1 MINWFLRQKTSNIDS
16 RLLQLVEVQQA
27 NKVLFSL
34 FTRYGDTII
43 NLMVIKEFIEQYP
56 DKEYLILCPRQ
67 MEPYVNELL
76 PNITCLPLNKR
87 NIFDLMKANKLLK
100 NWIPDIGFNPWSN
113 GVESCFFLTYC
124 KRFFCYKYFDK
135 PKVINHY
142 EVVRLYLGLKKTI
155 WKINELCPNK
165 KYEKVLICPESTDD
179 RRSITLQSLDKILLK
194 LQDYCPLQITIAAMN
209 KVYEEESFS
218 FFKFKKNEKS
228 SNDFIRLVKQSDIVI
243 AVDSAPLHI
252 ALAFNKK
259 VIPIFRITEPKIVL
273 NTGISYI
280 KNL

>member
-43 NLMVIKEFIEQYP
+43 TLIVIQEFIEQYP

-100 NWIPDIGFNPWSN
+100 NWLPDIG
-113 GVESCFFLTYC
+113 LT
-124 KRFFCYKYFDK
+124 
-135 PKVINHY
+135 
-142 EVVRLYLGLKKTI
+142 LGLTG
-155 WKINELCPNK
+155 LR
-165 KYEKVLICPESTDD
+165 V
-179 RRSITLQSLDKILLK
+179 
-194 LQDYCPLQITIAAMN
+194 A
-209 KVYEEESFS
+209 
-218 FFKFKKNEKS
+218 FF
-228 SNDFIRLVKQSDIVI
+228 
-243 AVDSAPLHI
+243 
-252 ALAFNKK
+252 
-259 VIPIFRITEPKIVL
+259 
-273 NTGISYI
+273 
-280 KNL
+280 